1 MARIIKLEDRI
12 EMIETA
18 LVSVTATLNKVV
30 TVLGDALDVMDDAGT
45 KTKKKVKAKTKLD
58 KENRRQ

>member
-1 MARIIKLEDRI
+1 
-12 EMIETA
+12 MIETA
-18 LVSVTATLNKVV
+18 VVRVTATLNKVV